1 VCSNPFD
8 ECFDITHG
16 QVNNDMLNRA
26 HYLMKLFSL
35 RYSFR
40 DLFIFVFF
48 LNFITHIILYKY
60 CFKWYTNM
68 QDA

>member
-1 VCSNPFD
+1 MLHTLTNVFSFMILNPWCTFFFFLFEFKVFVSSTPFD

-35 RYSFR
+35 RYSF
-40 DLFIFVFF
+40 
-48 LNFITHIILYKY
+48 
-60 CFKWYTNM
+60 
-68 QDA
+68 